1 MDFFEI
7 YAIVA
12 MQGDNVT
19 FNACRINKGDIRL
32 QFEKKQRNSPGSAI
46 IKKTAE
52 IFLKYR

>member
-19 FNACRINKGDIRL
+19 FYACRINKGDIRL
-32 QFEKKQRNSPGSAI
+32 QFEKKQRNSPGGAI